1 MAHSSRLRRLHT
13 HLASAA
19 HPATAPTATGTPTSQ
34 TSQAIGDFAVDGYS
48 ILPQPIFPESVIDR
62 ANAGLAAEL
71 AKLPPTRSGGRS
83 TVSQGPAVTLASD
96 GVPEL
101 LGHPALLEWARR
113 VTGFAEPR
121 VWWVQYFGKEP
132 DEVEGGYT
140 GWCEPPRPL
149 HLPHLTHGLL
159 SRGYHL
165 STPSRPF
172 IR

>member
-1 MAHSSRLRRLHT
+1 MAHSPRLRRLRT
-13 HLASAA
+13 HLAPAA
-19 HPATAPTATGTPTSQ
+19 HPAVTP

-140 GWCEPPRPL
+140 GWCEGLSSPLQGSHPTPRP
-149 HLPHLTHGLL
+149 HCFTVSGTKIGP
-159 SRGYHL
+159 RGR
-165 STPSRPF
+165 TR
-172 IR
+172 